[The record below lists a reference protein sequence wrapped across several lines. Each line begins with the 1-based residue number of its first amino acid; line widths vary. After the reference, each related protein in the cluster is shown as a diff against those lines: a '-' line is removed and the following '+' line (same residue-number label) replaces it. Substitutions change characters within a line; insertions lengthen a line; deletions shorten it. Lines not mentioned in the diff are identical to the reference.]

1 MGDTMDVQHGTL
13 AFSTQLTDC
22 ETLEQSMREDCRE
35 AVQNLEAGSSDLAVG
50 SSEIKYDVN
59 CETTFIGGYFDV
71 ADRAGKR
78 PQGQLRRLWSGVRRL
93 KRPASP
99 SCRELAQVEHSQT

>member
-1 MGDTMDVQHGTL
+1 MQHGKF

-50 SSEIKYDVN
+50 SSEIEYV
-59 CETTFIGGYFDV
+59 CGRAWRGGRTSW
-71 ADRAGKR
+71 A
-78 PQGQLRRLWSGVRRL
+78 QGTGGVSLRVSPGRRRGRCQLLNRRRG
-93 KRPASP
+93 
-99 SCRELAQVEHSQT
+99 

>member
-1 MGDTMDVQHGTL
+1 MQHGKF

-50 SSEIKYDVN
+50 SSEIEYDVN

-71 ADRAGKR
+71 ADRAGN
-78 PQGQLRRLWSGVRRL
+78 VL
-93 KRPASP
+93 KVSYDGCGPASGAFNGQP
-99 SCRELAQVEHSQT
+99 VPPAEC